1 MVDKVL
7 VDVTSTV
14 VSEAD
19 TASTT
24 IENTGDGETVPISAI
39 VIDENE
45 IPTTTDTDH
54 TFPNLNAVDDIELK
68 KEEVEEE
75 VKKLLFSETEDS
87 FLRAGVVKYASSSR
101 IWADILKD
109 DEYKFHST
117 RTRDTIRMRATTM
130 GIGKKKTKNKSQR
143 K

>member
-1 MVDKVL
+1 M
-7 VDVTSTV
+7 
-14 VSEAD
+14 
-19 TASTT
+19 
-24 IENTGDGETVPISAI
+24 
-39 VIDENE
+39 IDENE

-87 FLRAGVVKYASSSR
+87 FLTAGVVKYANSCR
-101 IWADILKD
+101 KWADILKD
-109 DEYKFHST
+109 EEYKFHPS
-117 RTRDTIRMRATTM
+117 RTRDTIRMRATTL
-130 GIGKKKTKNKSQR
+130 GLGKKKKSQR